1 MSPISVLMLKSLV
14 GGPRCFGGLQLLCWG
29 TSQVGVRAVSPLGD
43 AQVQGTSHKSFAF
56 GVVHACSARQ
66 VGFWYAVLVWCQQL
80 CFPVSLHVSLLDSEL
95 ACFGLP
101 VLLVLRA
108 APSVTATLSG
118 RPSIIFRSF
127 SSAICP
133 LAISVADGSPVL
145 RHVQQAV
152 QQRGPA
158 GAVNS
163 YVRTSASHGGTVA
176 NFSR

>member
-1 MSPISVLMLKSLV
+1 MLKSLV

-43 AQVQGTSHKSFAF
+43 AQVQGTNHESCAF

-133 LAISVADGSPVL
+133 LAISSGDGLLVL
-145 RHVQQAV
+145 RLCPTSSPPEGF
-152 QQRGPA
+152 RRSR
-158 GAVNS
+158 NS
-163 YVRTSASHGGTVA
+163 YARKSASHGGTVA
-176 NFSR
+176 NYSR

>member
-1 MSPISVLMLKSLV
+1 MVS
-14 GGPRCFGGLQLLCWG
+14 GCLCRG
-29 TSQVGVRAVSPLGD
+29 TSQAGVRAVSPLGD
-43 AQVQGTSHKSFAF
+43 AQVQGTSHKSCAF
-56 GVVHACSARQ
+56 GVVHACSARS
-66 VGFWYAVLVWCQQL
+66 VGFWYAVLVWCQRL
-80 CFPVSLHVSLLDSEL
+80 RFPVSLHVSLLDSEL
-95 ACFGLP
+95 ARFGLP

-108 APSVTATLSG
+108 APSVTATLLG
-118 RPSIIFRSF
+118 RPSIFRSF

-152 QQRGPA
+152 QQRGSA

-163 YVRTSASHGGTVA
+163 YVRTSTSHGGTVA

>member
-1 MSPISVLMLKSLV
+1 MLKSLV

-43 AQVQGTSHKSFAF
+43 AQVQGTSHESRTFS
-56 GVVHACSARQ
+56 VVHACSARQ

-108 APSVTATLSG
+108 APSVTATLLG
-118 RPSIIFRSF
+118 RPSIFRSF

-133 LAISVADGSPVL
+133 LAISSGDGLLVL
-145 RHVQQAV
+145 RLCPTSSPPEGFRRSRYLFIALQSPHRMV
-152 QQRGPA
+152 
-158 GAVNS
+158 
-163 YVRTSASHGGTVA
+163 VRLPTI
-176 NFSR
+176 RDRLPR